1 MKNDIG
7 LKNIALELNL
17 SVAAVSRALKDCDD
31 IGEATKRKV
40 ISKAIEFGYV
50 PAFKE
55 RKMSHTI
62 AVFVDS
68 LKSPYFGMIIENM
81 IDELK
86 KKDYRILLIPTY
98 KNYAGKENF
107 KEALSLGVDGIITFI
122 LPREDAYQFALL
134 YRMPVLLFGRF
145 CEYDRLNVVCADDY
159 NGGRLACEY
168 LVREKK
174 AKRLCYIGVDDIECS
189 DRRKRGFID
198 RAKECGIAEIRTVN
212 YQSEEQI
219 EELLNEDYRWFFCFD
234 DHLANI
240 LLGFKSDESVNVV
253 GFNGTSLFYE
263 YINDVTSVKADYPRM
278 IRDAVEILLNR
289 IAQPD
294 SDEKIM
300 RMYEVSL
307 YLAKDQEEVKNDK

>member
-1 MKNDIG
+1 MRNDIG

-31 IGEATKRKV
+31 IGETTKKKV

-55 RKMSHTI
+55 KKVNHTI

-86 KKDYRILLIPTY
+86 KRDYRILLIPTY
-98 KNYAGKENF
+98 KNYAEKENF

-122 LPREDAYQFALL
+122 LPKEDAYQFALL

-145 CEYDRLNVVCADDY
+145 SEYDRLNVIYADDY

-168 LVREKK
+168 LVHEKK
-174 AKRLCYIGVDDIECS
+174 AKKLCYIGVDDIECS

-198 RAKECGIAEIRTVN
+198 KAKASGIVDVKSVN
-212 YQSEEQI
+212 YQSEAQI
-219 EELLNEDYRWFFCFD
+219 ETLLKEGYRWLFCFD

-240 LLGFKSDESVNVV
+240 ILGSAHEENVDVV

-263 YINDVTSVKADYPRM
+263 YINDVTSIKADYPRM
-278 IRDAVEILLNR
+278 IKDAVEILLDR
-289 IAQPD
+289 IAHPD
-294 SDEKIM
+294 SDKKIM
-300 RMYEVSL
+300 RMYDVSL
-307 YLAKDQEEVKNDK
+307 YLAKDQEEVKNDE